1 MPLLD
6 IHLSKMSKSA
16 YTKFVLRTTKK
27 IGVAPLYTRRVGF
40 NSNLMLNS
48 RIEVDIKTWNDAI
61 STPGRWN
68 TFRAGPGKELCDKL
82 DEMSALIDSIII
94 DPKGS
99 KAKLNKAIDD
109 LAHRE
114 QREFQEAQRKA
125 LEEAKLKRK
134 AEREAEQR
142 RKKKNLKLCSV
153 SVKNLSLWHLMRL
166 LKLRLPEHGTAN
178 RLG

>member
-1 MPLLD
+1 MA
-6 IHLSKMSKSA
+6 KSA

-27 IGVAPLYTRRVGF
+27 TGVAPLYTRRVGF

-82 DEMSALIDSIII
+82 DEMSALIDTIIN

-99 KAKLNKAIDD
+99 RTKLDKAIDEF
-109 LAHRE
+109 AHKE

-125 LEEAKLKRK
+125 QEEAQERK
-134 AEREAEQR
+134 KAQREAEQR
-142 RKKKNLKLCSV
+142 RKKEELEA
-153 SVKNLSLWHLMRL
+153 M
-166 LKLRLPEHGTAN
+166 LRQREESFIVALDVFIDAAPLEHGTAN
-178 RLG
+178 QLD